1 MYGQPAPGG
10 LIEAECIEGTA
21 LDDEDDDLHN
31 HGFLQVWRLA
41 VDDEGGMGKDE
52 GDHGDAEVASVVE
65 HEGVA
70 ARFNHAGIVMAPGTD
85 GVGDDIAKNHEYSQ
99 KP

>member
-1 MYGQPAPGG
+1 MAS
-10 LIEAECIEGTA
+10 C
-21 LDDEDDDLHN
+21 
-31 HGFLQVWRLA
+31 RRRRR
-41 VDDEGGMGKDE
+41 GMGKDE

-85 GVGDDIAKNHEYSQ
+85 GVGDDIAKTMNIARQAMMRRLLSGNSVV
-99 KP
+99 